1 MDKGRI
7 KNILFAADTFKEC
20 NQFLN
25 DLANDLFEKGIIF
38 DINKRAMSIKTK
50 NARLICAS
58 ETSSYSGLFQRPPF
72 DYYIFTGY
80 ARWEEHGFHKL
91 CISRTKIGAKEIDDM
106 NDLIRVMLG
115 EEMLN
120 GRGNDNKTS

>member
-1 MDKGRI
+1 MVKAEL

-50 NARLICAS
+50 NARLICVS
-58 ETSSYSGLFQRPPF
+58 ETLSYSGLFQRLPF
-72 DYYIFTGY
+72 DYYIFTVMQDGKNM
-80 ARWEEHGFHKL
+80 GF
-91 CISRTKIGAKEIDDM
+91 ISYVFQEQR
-106 NDLIRVMLG
+106 LG
-115 EEMLN
+115 Q
-120 GRGNDNKTS
+120 KK

>member
-50 NARLICAS
+50 NARLICVS
-58 ETSSYSGLFQRPPF
+58 ETLSYSGLFQRLPF

-91 CISRTKIGAKEIDDM
+91 CISRTKISIS
-106 NDLIRVMLG
+106 RY
-115 EEMLN
+115 
-120 GRGNDNKTS
+120 